1 MPSTQ
6 CNVFRVWAHV
16 SLLLQRSKC
25 LAQLS
30 LTLCTR
36 TNGAALQRPFAL
48 MDAAAS
54 PRSSGDALWLL
65 LRSHR
70 LCLLTGEPRLRW
82 QPRPPLLPPPFL
94 LPQKSLADPERAWGA
109 SLATLILRQTPF
121 RSVAIVQG
129 LGPRSYLAK
138 MFRGQLTH
146 NPTKEAARIRACL
159 AGHAQEKNITLHV

>member
-70 LCLLTGEPRLRW
+70 LCLLTGEP
-82 QPRPPLLPPPFL
+82 Q
-94 LPQKSLADPERAWGA
+94 SLADPERAWGA

>member
-6 CNVFRVWAHV
+6 RNVFRVWAHV

-30 LTLCTR
+30 LTLCTY
-36 TNGAALQRPFAL
+36 GAAFAGGLQRPFGL

-54 PRSSGDALWLL
+54 PCSSGDALWLL

-82 QPRPPLLPPPFL
+82 QPRPPSSL
-94 LPQKSLADPERAWGA
+94 LPQADPERAWGA
-109 SLATLILRQTPF
+109 SLAALILRQTPF

-129 LGPRSYLAK
+129 LVPRGYLAK

-159 AGHAQEKNITLHV
+159 AGHAQEE